1 MPMPTA
7 TIGAV
12 ADRSSPSDPSDPA
25 RVPGERP
32 PARLPGSE
40 PAQTL
45 DRAPGERYAASAK
58 AGATA
63 AARGGGPSAARA
75 LVVPL
80 VIAMVGGVVLTL
92 FELLD
97 LGAGLLAVGVVIGWL
112 TGLAVRTTPRDVDW
126 ARTADRRSIVAAAVA
141 VLGSALGFGLIW
153 AWSRVAELGALG
165 PLDYLAERFGPLPL
179 LLLVL
184 AAGAAA
190 LRAR

>member
-1 MPMPTA
+1 VTGP
-7 TIGAV
+7 
-12 ADRSSPSDPSDPA
+12 SSPPEPS

-45 DRAPGERYAASAK
+45 DRAPGERYAAGP
-58 AGATA
+58 AGPGPGPRPGMG
-63 AARGGGPSAARA
+63 ARPSSIRA
-75 LVVPL
+75 LVIPIV
-80 VIAMVGGVVLTL
+80 VAVVGGLVLTL

-112 TGLAVRTTPRDVDW
+112 TGIAVRTTPRDVDW
-126 ARTADRRSIVAAAVA
+126 ARTADRRSVVAAALA

-153 AWSRVAELGALG
+153 AWSRIAELGALG
-165 PLDYLAERFGPLPL
+165 PIDYLAERFGPLPL
-179 LLLVL
+179 LLLLL